1 MNDKNKAGRM
11 KRRLLIAILVAAVLI
26 LVGIGVVPLGAV
38 VLSLDKDTYYPDD
51 TVNIT
56 VRSLRI
62 GTAEFGRRFRVQR
75 FEDGDWIEVPLD
87 RWWPMDIVG
96 LRPGEVFPQRL
107 IPAKDFVEPPE
118 PGKYRVVKEIRA
130 GLIRLETQTLI
141 AEFHLETPTSDQQA
155 VRE

>member
-1 MNDKNKAGRM
+1 MNDKNKVGRM
-11 KRRLLIAILVAAVLI
+11 KRRLLIAILVPAVLI
-26 LVGIGVVPLGAV
+26 LVAIGIVPLGTV

-62 GTAEFGRRFRVQR
+62 GTAEFGRGFRVQR
-75 FEDGDWIEVPLD
+75 CEDGGWIEVPLD
-87 RWWPMDIVG
+87 RWWPMDIIG
-96 LRPGEVFPQRL
+96 LRAGEVFAQCL

-130 GLIRLETQTLI
+130 GLIRLETSTLI
-141 AEFHLETPTSDQQA
+141 AEFYVEATTSDQQA
-155 VRE
+155 AQE